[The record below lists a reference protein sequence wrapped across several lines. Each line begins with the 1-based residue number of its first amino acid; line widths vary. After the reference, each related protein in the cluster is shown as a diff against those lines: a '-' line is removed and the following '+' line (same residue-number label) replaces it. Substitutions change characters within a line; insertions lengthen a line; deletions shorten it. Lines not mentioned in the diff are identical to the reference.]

1 MDDNDTPGIISA
13 IPGPA
18 LTFVGAPFAD
28 AADTCMTYLP
38 AALLVMSGGAIRK
51 FGPAEDILPTLG
63 SAVAVERYPDSPI
76 LPGFIDSHI
85 HYP

>member
-1 MDDNDTPGIISA
+1 MDDNDTPGRILA

-28 AADTCMTYLP
+28 AAETCVTYLP

-51 FGPAEDILPTLG
+51 FGPAKDILPTLG
-63 SAVAVERYPDSPI
+63 SAVAVERYPDSPK